1 MKTISTKNKII
12 AVAVGASVNLLL
24 FFIKLYV
31 GLSTNSIAIYADALN
46 SITDGGVCLIAAV
59 GFALAGT
66 KPDKK
71 YPFGLGKSEELL
83 DFIIS
88 VIILITGGIFAY
100 VSLERIFYPIPVW
113 YSELYAV
120 IVAATAAVKL
130 LLALFFRFLTKKSD
144 TKVLKGL
151 SADSTLDFFITLC
164 TLVSFTLSA
173 KNNFSVDGFA
183 GIIISILL
191 MIEGIKMTVSAA
203 GTILGKNN
211 PDECKEIKSL
221 IESDTDIES
230 VKEINYV
237 TFGETKIYTA
247 EITVK
252 NGTSHIDELSERLEN
267 AVERE
272 NIKLYLKIRRYTK

>member
-1 MKTISTKNKII
+1 MKTLSTKNKII
-12 AVAVGASVNLLL
+12 AVSIGASVNLLL

-46 SITDGGVCLIAAV
+46 SITDGGVCLIAAI
-59 GFALAGT
+59 GFALART
-66 KPDKK
+66 KTDEK

-88 VIILITGGIFAY
+88 VVILITGGVFAY

-144 TKVLKGL
+144 TGVLKGL

-173 KNNFSVDGFA
+173 KTNFSVDGFA

-191 MIEGIKMTVSAA
+191 VIEGIKMTVSATE
-203 GTILGKNN
+203 TILGKNN
-211 PDECKEIKSL
+211 PDECAEIRSV
-221 IESDTDIES
+221 IEADSDVDS
-230 VKEINYV
+230 VKNINYI

-252 NGTSHIDELSERLEN
+252 NGVFHDGLSERLEN

-272 NIKLYLKIRRYTK
+272 NIKLYLKIRR